1 MIFLHPS
8 SIPWPYLLPSLCP
21 SCLSCCVC
29 ILVAEK
35 RSAEAMAAMVALSPG
50 VLAPTSRNTL
60 HFGLTFRS
68 SKLLCT
74 GQARSRHRVM
84 SFFSSLSFLSFIS
97 LSLPPLLFYI
107 CVQFVRACVCV
118 PPPTPNI
125 IFCIPR
131 KGREKREV
139 IRFSLNHGHF
149 ASNFYNGPCRRG
161 SLCLAVSCIIRLFV
175 ISFEEQGIKLF

>member
-1 MIFLHPS
+1 MVPLFHPFGGGGEIVFLHPS
-8 SIPWPYLLPSLCP
+8 SIPWPYLLSSLCL
-21 SCLSCCVC
+21 SCLFCCVC

-60 HFGLTFRS
+60 YFGPTFRS

-74 GQARSRHRVM
+74 GQARSHHRVM
-84 SFFSSLSFLSFIS
+84 YFFSSLSFLSFIS

-118 PPPTPNI
+118 FFSPLNI

-131 KGREKREV
+131 KGGKK
-139 IRFSLNHGHF
+139 
-149 ASNFYNGPCRRG
+149 
-161 SLCLAVSCIIRLFV
+161 
-175 ISFEEQGIKLF
+175 KLSDFP